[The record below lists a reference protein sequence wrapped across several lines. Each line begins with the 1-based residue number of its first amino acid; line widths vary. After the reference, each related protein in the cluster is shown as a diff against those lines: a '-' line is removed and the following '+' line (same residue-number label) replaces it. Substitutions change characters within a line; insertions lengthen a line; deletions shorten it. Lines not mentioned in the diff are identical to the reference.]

1 MTELLTRYPLIARV
15 PDHKMASVVRALD
28 RIERRMGAGFRTI
41 FQSITVDNG
50 CEFQDCEGMERSKR
64 ARKPR
69 TKIYYCHPYST
80 YERGSNENMNRIIR
94 RFFPKGT
101 NFDEVTAAEVAEVEE
116 WLANY
121 PHRILGWK
129 TPQMLYDEYT
139 SIAA

>member
-1 MTELLTRYPLIARV
+1 MIALV
-15 PDHKMASVVRALD
+15 PDHTMESVVRVLD
-28 RIERRMGAGFRTI
+28 RIERWMGAGFRKV

-50 CEFQDCEGMERSKR
+50 TEFQDCAGMERSKR

-69 TKIYYCHPYST
+69 TKVYYCHPYSA

-101 NFDEVTAAEVAEVEE
+101 NFDKVTAAEVSEVAE

-121 PHRILGWK
+121 PRRILGWK
-129 TPQMLYDEYT
+129 TPQMLFEQCT
-139 SIAA
+139 T